1 MKDCV
6 RDYRFTDRQDS
17 RRTAKHAKHAKESLI
32 ENKKLACVILLIP
45 FSVFRVVSRFVRIAL
60 ALEREEESDSDD
72 YSKNRQRDYPCEL
85 VCARHAHLLLRFS
98 RRQM

>member
-17 RRTAKHAKHAKESLI
+17 RRTAKHAKESLI

-45 FSVFRVVSRFVRIAL
+45 FSVFRVVSRFVRIVL